1 MLGAPIPCTPGAEQ
15 GPRLLT
21 GLQACQLALSTR
33 TVWARCPNGDL
44 ARRYGITDKN
54 PAGDYWKKTPGCASW
69 LTGRCL
75 GRGAPEGDGEWPGA
89 GHLWLAGGGDFL
101 AVWSSKV
108 PQLAQGPPW
117 AGGNRC
123 LTAVPAVTSSDELW
137 AVGPSGYL
145 LQRLT
150 KMFRHSRSTL
160 KSGQATTPHLEELE
174 DEWEVI

>member
-1 MLGAPIPCTPGAEQ
+1 MVTLPGAMASQ
-15 GPRLLT
+15 
-21 GLQACQLALSTR
+21 TR
-33 TVWARCPNGDL
+33 TPL
-44 ARRYGITDKN
+44 ET
-54 PAGDYWKKTPGCASW
+54 
-69 LTGRCL
+69 TGRRPPAVRR
-75 GRGAPEGDGEWPGA
+75 GSQVGAWDGGAPEGDGEWPGA